1 MEARTKE
8 SRLRLLDAGRVT
20 DEKMQWQIVNIV
32 IPILLILIFAS
43 AYTFIRKRKFE
54 VKSK

>member
-1 MEARTKE
+1 
-8 SRLRLLDAGRVT
+8 L
-20 DEKMQWQIVNIV
+20 QWQIVNI
-32 IPILLILIFAS
+32 ILPIVLILIFAS

>member
-20 DEKMQWQIVNIV
+20 DEKLQWQIVNI
-32 IPILLILIFAS
+32 ILPIVLILIFAS